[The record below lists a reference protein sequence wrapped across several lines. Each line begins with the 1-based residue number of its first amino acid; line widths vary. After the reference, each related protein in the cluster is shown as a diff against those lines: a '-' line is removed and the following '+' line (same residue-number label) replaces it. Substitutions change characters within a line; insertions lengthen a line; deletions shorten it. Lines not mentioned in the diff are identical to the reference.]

1 MGRKEEEYAVGKAPG
16 RRKPIS
22 VLSMIY
28 FTKSIQ
34 DPTVL
39 QQLDKLR
46 SDSVF
51 KRHQQL
57 TGKPCS
63 SHLERYFKAKPRKGT
78 EIDDFNGVGE
88 TLPDGRNFSRNTVEF
103 NVSFKSCGS
112 VLKKKIMQSQRQ
124 QRT

>member
-1 MGRKEEEYAVGKAPG
+1 
-16 RRKPIS
+16 
-22 VLSMIY
+22 MIY
-28 FTKSIQ
+28 FTKRIQ

-46 SDSVF
+46 SDSVS

-63 SHLERYFKAKPRKGT
+63 SDLERYFKAKPRKGT

-88 TLPDGRNFSRNTVEF
+88 TLPDGRNFSRNTVDF